1 MDPYITPLMVYRLA
15 AGEGMKYQ
23 WRPLEKIAPCLQ
35 QAVIAAEDQKFRSH
49 FGFDFDQ
56 IDKAIADREK
66 NKKLR
71 GASTITMQTARN
83 LFLWQGHSWIRKILE
98 AYYTALIEIFWDKWR
113 IMEVYLNIIEWGNG
127 IFGAEASAQAY
138 FKSPASALDEYQ
150 AAIMA
155 ATLPN
160 PRKLTPVSPT
170 RYLLKRQDHI
180 INLMEKFP
188 PLMKK

>member
-1 MDPYITPLMVYRLA
+1 
-15 AGEGMKYQ
+15 MKYQ

-35 QAVIAAEDQKFRSH
+35 QAVIAAEDQKFLSH
-49 FGFDFDQ
+49 SGFDFDQ
-56 IDKAIADREK
+56 IDKAIADIEK
-66 NKKLR
+66 GKRMR

-83 LFLWQGHSWIRKILE
+83 LFLWQGRSWTRKILE
-98 AYYTALIEIFWDKWR
+98 AYYTALIEIFWDKRR

-138 FKSPASALDEYQ
+138 FKSPASKLDEYQ

-160 PRKLTPVSPT
+160 PRKLSPVSPT

-180 INLMEKFP
+180 INLMEKFQ